1 MSDVKSRREQYSE
14 ATRAA
19 LLSAACR
26 RFASSGFAGTALED
40 VAADVQATRGAVYHH
55 FASKTALFQAVYDE
69 LETGMIAKL
78 NAVMAAAATPGAA
91 ARAVL
96 DAFLDHACDPVYGR
110 IVWLEAPLA
119 LGWQHWRECERQY
132 GYGLI
137 EQIAKNLVDSGG
149 FASLPLDPTIR
160 VTFHAVG
167 AAGMALAEARE
178 QDKPRVKAE
187 YAEVLSRLLGGMRAL
202 AVQLRKFPGST
213 APGA

>member
-19 LLSAACR
+19 LLAAACR

-78 NAVMAAAATPGAA
+78 NVVMAAAATPGEA

-96 DAFLDHACDPVYGR
+96 NAFLDHACDPVYGR

-119 LGWQHWRECERQY
+119 LGWQHWRECERHY

-137 EQIAKNLVDSGG
+137 EQIAKNLIASGEFG
-149 FASLPLDPTIR
+149 PLPLDPTIR
-160 VTFHAVG
+160 VIFHAIG

-187 YAEVLSRLLGGMRAL
+187 YAEVLSRLLGGIR
-202 AVQLRKFPGST
+202 R
-213 APGA
+213 

>member
-1 MSDVKSRREQYSE
+1 MSAVKSRREQYSE

-19 LLSAACR
+19 LLAAASQ
-26 RFASSGFAGTALED
+26 RFAQSGFAGTALED

-78 NAVMAAAATPGAA
+78 NAVLASATTPGEAA
-91 ARAVL
+91 GAVL
-96 DAFLDHACDPVYGR
+96 NAFLDHACDPVYGR

-119 LGWQHWRECERQY
+119 LGWQHWRECERHY

-137 EQIAKNLVDSGG
+137 EQIAKNLIASGEFG
-149 FASLPLDPTIR
+149 PLPLDPTIR
-160 VTFHAVG
+160 VIFHAIG

-187 YAEVLSRLLGGMRAL
+187 YAEVLSRLLGGIR
-202 AVQLRKFPGST
+202 R
-213 APGA
+213 

>member
-1 MSDVKSRREQYSE
+1 MSVVKSRREQYSD

-19 LLSAACR
+19 LLEAACR
-26 RFASSGFAGTALED
+26 RFAESGFAGTALED

-55 FASKTALFQAVYDE
+55 FASKIALFQAVYDE

-78 NAVMAAAATPGAA
+78 KAVMAAAETPGEAA
-91 ARAVL
+91 SAVL
-96 DAFLDHACDPVYGR
+96 GAFLEHACDPVYGR

-119 LGWQHWRECERQY
+119 LGWQHWRECERHY

-137 EQIAKNLVDSGG
+137 EQIVKNLAASGE
-149 FASLPLDPTIR
+149 FASLPFDPTVR

-187 YAEVLSRLLGGMRAL
+187 YAEVLSRLFGGMRT
-202 AVQLRKFPGST
+202 QDG
-213 APGA
+213 